1 MELSKLTD
9 NFLIKLRTENTF
21 STADYEKLKS
31 VLIDKV
37 AEWKSAGSVP
47 VKDVLDI
54 VFLIDHLAGGSR
66 FFDEETTIKVEDA
79 CLEIENIIENLI

>member
-54 VFLIDHLAGGSR
+54 VFLIDQLAGGSR

-79 CLEIENIIENLI
+79 CLEIEGIIENLI

>member
-1 MELSKLTD
+1 MKLSKLTD

-31 VLIDKV
+31 VLINKV

-54 VFLIDHLAGGSR
+54 VFLIDHLARGSR

-79 CLEIENIIENLI
+79 CLEIEGIIENLI

>member
-1 MELSKLTD
+1 MKLSKLTD

-21 STADYEKLKS
+21 STADYEKVKS
-31 VLIDKV
+31 ALINNV

-54 VFLIDHLAGGSR
+54 VFLIDQLAGGSR